1 MDMEAFKIKF
11 ADAVLETREDR
22 GSPKGAPSGA
32 IISVKP
38 HTLHDL
44 LRFCKEDSRFK
55 MNMLLDVVAVDFIAQ
70 RPRFEVIYLL
80 YSVELKHRLRVKVR
94 IDDGV
99 ELPTAVDLW
108 LSADWAEREVWD
120 MFGIR
125 FKGHPNLKRILMFE
139 GFEGHPLRRDYPIN
153 RRQKIPEIEEIP

>member
-1 MDMEAFKIKF
+1 MEMEAFKIQF
-11 ADAVLETREDR
+11 ADAVLEVGEDH
-22 GSPKGAPSGA
+22 GQG
-32 IISVKP
+32 IIWVKP
-38 HTLHDL
+38 RTVHDL

-55 MNMLLDVVAVDFIAQ
+55 MNMLLDVVAVDFYGQ
-70 RPRFEVIYLL
+70 TPRFEVIYLL
-80 YSVELKHRLRVKVR
+80 YSTQLKHRLRVKVR
-94 IDDGV
+94 VAEGE
-99 ELPTAVDLW
+99 ELPTSVDLW

>member
-1 MDMEAFKIKF
+1 MDIEAIKIKF
-11 ADAVLETREDR
+11 AEAVLEARIEH
-22 GSPKGAPSGA
+22 GQG
-32 IISVKP
+32 IVSVKRQ
-38 HTLHDL
+38 TLHDL
-44 LRFCKEDSRFK
+44 LQFCQGDPRFK
-55 MNMLLDVVAVDFIAQ
+55 MNLLLDVVAVDFLGQ
-70 RPRFEVIYLL
+70 TPRFEVIYLL

-94 IDDGV
+94 VNEGE

-120 MFGIR
+120 MFGIG

-139 GFEGHPLRRDYPIN
+139 GFEGHPLRRDYPVN